1 MQVIGQAP
9 KLRRVFYGWRIVAA
23 GIIAGLIR
31 NGSFGMGA
39 GAFFLPIAREFG
51 TTRGALSWAYAA
63 IRLEG
68 GLTGPFE
75 GFLIDRFGPRR
86 VMLVGWLVFG
96 LGFIFL
102 SQVQSLPQFYAAF
115 LITAL
120 GSSLSGFLPIAT
132 CVVNWFQRR
141 RGTALGL
148 VLAGNSLGG
157 VFVPVLA
164 LSITN
169 FGWRPTA
176 AAAGVFVMLVGIPIA
191 SVMRRRPEDY
201 GYMPDGAPPSDTEI
215 GAEASQG
222 DTVGPHD
229 NGQDPAD
236 LPDLSARQALK
247 TSAFWL
253 LALSHSGSLTA
264 WSAVSVH
271 LIPAL
276 VDNGLSEPQ
285 AASIFG
291 VQAVVAT
298 VSRLAGGVLGD
309 KLGLKR
315 VLMAAFFLQSL
326 AMVVLA
332 FTTTTW
338 QAILFAVLMGMGF
351 GARGPLNTAFR
362 GNLFG
367 RSSFATISGA
377 MEPITMIGLVVAP
390 VFAGVVYDSLQS
402 YTLAFLTIAV
412 VNAVS
417 AMFIIPIRRPMP
429 VTANPEAAPLSG

>member
-1 MQVIGQAP
+1 
-9 KLRRVFYGWRIVAA
+9 
-23 GIIAGLIR
+23 
-31 NGSFGMGA
+31 MGA

-68 GLTGPFE
+68 GLTGPIE
-75 GFLIDRFGPRR
+75 GFLIDKFGPRR
-86 VMLVGWLVFG
+86 VMLVGWFVFG
-96 LGFIFL
+96 LGFILL
-102 SQVQSLPQFYAAF
+102 SEVRSLPQFYVAF

-120 GSSLSGFLPIAT
+120 GNSLSGFLPIAT
-132 CVVNWFQRR
+132 CVVNWFMRR
-141 RGTALGL
+141 RGTALGI

-176 AAAGVFVMLVGIPIA
+176 AGVGVFVMLVGLPIA

-201 GYMPDGAPPSDTEI
+201 GYMPDGAFPREAASDIPASHVDTTETD
-215 GAEASQG
+215 SPG
-222 DTVGPHD
+222 DDTTVEHD
-229 NGQDPAD
+229 M
-236 LPDLSARQALK
+236 SARQALK

-264 WSAVSVH
+264 WSAVAVH

-291 VQAVVAT
+291 VLAIVAT
-298 VSRLAGGVLGD
+298 ASRLAGGILGD
-309 KLGLKR
+309 RLGLKR
-315 VLMAAFFLQSL
+315 VLIASFVVQAV

-338 QAILFAVLMGMGF
+338 QAILFAVLMGIGF
-351 GARGPLNTAFR
+351 GARGPLNAAFR

-367 RSSFATISGA
+367 RSNFATISGA
-377 MEPITMIGLVVAP
+377 MEPITMIGLVIAP
-390 VFAGVVYDSLQS
+390 VFAGLVYDSRQS
-402 YTLAFLTIAV
+402 YTLAFLTIAL
-412 VNAVS
+412 VNAAS
-417 AMFIIPIRRPMP
+417 ALFVLPIRRPSP
-429 VTANPEAAPLSG
+429 AVPKTGVSSLSD